1 MKMVRLFTVAALI
14 SAFAT
19 ASFAGTCCSKKK
31 KSGEDKPKT
40 EQKEEKK

>member
-1 MKMVRLFTVAALI
+1 MKMVRLFTVAALV

-31 KSGEDKPKT
+31 GEEKPKT